1 MRVYRI
7 TAAEHAAA
15 PLSGH
20 GAAISGGRWNS
31 PGTRI
36 GYTTAYRSSAI
47 LEMLVHVARDCVPRD
62 RVMVPIDLPDDSIEP
77 IATLPR
83 GWNRLPYSAAVQR
96 AGDAWASAGR
106 SLCWRVPNAIVAGE
120 WNVLVNPLHPRAR
133 EIRVRAAEPLVLD
146 PRLFDLPPTP
156 PHGSRAR

>member
-36 GYTTAYRSSAI
+36 GYTTAFF
-47 LEMLVHVARDCVPRD
+47 VA
-62 RVMVPIDLPDDSIEP
+62 MNKEK
-77 IATLPR
+77 
-83 GWNRLPYSAAVQR
+83 
-96 AGDAWASAGR
+96 
-106 SLCWRVPNAIVAGE
+106 
-120 WNVLVNPLHPRAR
+120 
-133 EIRVRAAEPLVLD
+133 AAEYRKKAANENL
-146 PRLFDLPPTP
+146 
-156 PHGSRAR
+156 